1 LAIRAN
7 RPLFRLSTRRFK
19 IAEPAATGQVRRAIP
34 QSRSKKHAYPGGTSR
49 EEQAM
54 KTVRFRQRQMSVG
67 KDGRTVLPLA
77 KKS

>member
-1 LAIRAN
+1 MYTTL
-7 RPLFRLSTRRFK
+7 LEFTVS
-19 IAEPAATGQVRRAIP
+19 
-34 QSRSKKHAYPGGTSR
+34 PGGSR